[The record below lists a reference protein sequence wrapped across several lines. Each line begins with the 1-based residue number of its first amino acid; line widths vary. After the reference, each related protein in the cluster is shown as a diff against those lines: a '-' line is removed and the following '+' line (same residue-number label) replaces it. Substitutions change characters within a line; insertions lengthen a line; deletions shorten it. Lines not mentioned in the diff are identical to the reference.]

1 MVMFENDWIFNV
13 ILPQSGW
20 KDWHIGNIS
29 QSNSVPPEMFA
40 GVTVLSLFRCSN
52 PRFYFLHQA
61 PKNNPIHSSVSR
73 LVIYAPML
81 GHPSQCQDNYTDG
94 SSIHVWKPCDR
105 SRYGGSWWEEQEM
118 KPAFGWRRHS
128 LRCWRFSDDTHT
140 MSTARRGA
148 ELQPHGWKHM
158 KQGNYRIEACLTER
172 KRTVYG
178 QAGIIKLCCCSG
190 QKKD

>member
-1 MVMFENDWIFNV
+1 MFV
-13 ILPQSGW
+13 T
-20 KDWHIGNIS
+20 
-29 QSNSVPPEMFA
+29 
-40 GVTVLSLFRCSN
+40 VTVLSLFRRSN

-94 SSIHVWKPCDR
+94 SSIHVWKPCDC
-105 SRYGGSWWEEQEM
+105 SRYGGSWWEELEM
-118 KPAFGWRRHS
+118 RPAFGWRRHS

-140 MSTARRGA
+140 MSTARQGA

-158 KQGNYRIEACLTER
+158 KHGYYSIEACLTER
-172 KRTVYG
+172 ERTVYG
-178 QAGIIKLCCCSG
+178 PAGIIKLCCCSG
-190 QKKD
+190 QKKDWRE